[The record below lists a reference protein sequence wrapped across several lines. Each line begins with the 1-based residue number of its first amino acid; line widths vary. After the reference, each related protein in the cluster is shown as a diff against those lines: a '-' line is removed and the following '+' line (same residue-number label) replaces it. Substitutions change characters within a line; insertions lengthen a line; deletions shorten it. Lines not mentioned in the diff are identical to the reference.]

1 MGVEEGGEERRV
13 VGEVGWWWGGGEKG
27 GGRREEG
34 SGSWW
39 RPDGLVVAD
48 LGKLFPTTGLGLRVS
63 SAVIATVSLA
73 RSDGATNYTSCSNK
87 LSQLGHTFLCEC
99 LASMFLTHVPH
110 ETTICMSGER
120 VRVRAA
126 LSTL

>member
-1 MGVEEGGEERRV
+1 MEGRV
-13 VGEVGWWWGGGEKG
+13 VGEAWWWWREERREE
-27 GGRREEG
+27 GRREEG
-34 SGSWW
+34 AGSWW

-48 LGKLFPTTGLGLRVS
+48 LGKLFPTTVPGLCVS

-99 LASMFLTHVPH
+99 LASMFLTNVPH